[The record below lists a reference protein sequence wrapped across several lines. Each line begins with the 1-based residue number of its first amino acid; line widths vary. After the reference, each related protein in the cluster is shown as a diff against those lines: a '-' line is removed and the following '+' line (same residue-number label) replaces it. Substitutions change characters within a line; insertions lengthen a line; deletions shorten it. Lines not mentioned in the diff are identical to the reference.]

1 MGNKEST
8 ASTAPT
14 TATPSY
20 STTRLASVN
29 TPTSAPPQPPS
40 TTPRNVK
47 DALNVLGNRENPYG
61 TTNGISSISKKP
73 DVAPK
78 PHDVSPKPESVP
90 RKSPPRQLDGYVGF
104 ANLPNQLYRKS
115 VKQGFEF
122 TLMVVGESGLGKST
136 LINSLFLS
144 DLYSDDYPGPS
155 HRIQKTVKVETTKI
169 MLREHGV
176 SLKLTVCDTPG
187 FGDAVNNNNCW
198 EPVINHIESKFE
210 DYLNAESE
218 VQRTTLND
226 NRVHCCLY
234 FIAPTG
240 HGLKPLDIEFMK
252 KVHNKVNII
261 PIIAKADT
269 LTGDE
274 CNRFKQQIL
283 KEIVDNQI
291 NIYRFPP
298 LSEDEGDD
306 LASLRRIP
314 FAVVGSNTVLE
325 VNGKKIRGR
334 KYPWG
339 IVEVENVEHCDFIA
353 LRNLLLRTHMQD
365 LIDVTNDTHYE
376 SYRRE
381 RLSVLTGGGA
391 SITSATLNIN
401 PMEQIEREREDQ
413 EKKLQKMEQEMEQV
427 FDMKVKEKKK
437 KLADSEAEFN
447 RKFEVTM
454 RTLESSKK
462 EIEERRK
469 KFEVEREQFDQTY
482 ASEGL
487 NNKANSRSSLM
498 KPLDKDK
505 KEKKKKLF

>member
-1 MGNKEST
+1 MTEVSKP
-8 ASTAPT
+8 PT
-14 TATPSY
+14 
-20 STTRLASVN
+20 
-29 TPTSAPPQPPS
+29 
-40 TTPRNVK
+40 K
-47 DALNVLGNRENPYG
+47 K
-61 TTNGISSISKKP
+61 GI
-73 DVAPK
+73 DN
-78 PHDVSPKPESVP
+78 
-90 RKSPPRQLDGYVGF
+90 YVGF
-104 ANLPNQLYRKS
+104 ANLPNQVFRKS
-115 VKQGFEF
+115 VKRGFQF

-144 DLYSDDYPGPS
+144 DVYINSAYEDAASKFG
-155 HRIQKTVKVETTKI
+155 KTMAVSSSTFELKEG
-169 MLREHGV
+169 GV
-176 SLKLTVCDTPG
+176 RLQLTVVDTPG
-187 FGDAVNNNNCW
+187 FGDNIDNTDCW
-198 EPVINHIESKFE
+198 NSVIQNIENKFE
-210 DYLNAESE
+210 DYLNAESR
-218 VQRTTLND
+218 VNRGVITDT
-226 NRVHCCLY
+226 RVHCCLY

>member
-1 MGNKEST
+1 MKMTDTDSKK
-8 ASTAPT
+8 
-14 TATPSY
+14 
-20 STTRLASVN
+20 STT
-29 TPTSAPPQPPS
+29 
-40 TTPRNVK
+40 
-47 DALNVLGNRENPYG
+47 
-61 TTNGISSISKKP
+61 KKGV
-73 DVAPK
+73 DN
-78 PHDVSPKPESVP
+78 
-90 RKSPPRQLDGYVGF
+90 YVGF
-104 ANLPNQLYRKS
+104 ANLPNQVFRKS
-115 VKQGFEF
+115 VKRGFQF

-136 LINSLFLS
+136 LINSLFLTDVYVNTAYEHAAS
-144 DLYSDDYPGPS
+144 KFG
-155 HRIQKTVKVETTKI
+155 KTMTVDSSTFELKEG
-169 MLREHGV
+169 GV
-176 SLKLTVCDTPG
+176 RLQLTVVDTPG
-187 FGDAVNNNNCW
+187 FGDNIDNTDCW
-198 EPVINHIESKFE
+198 NSVIQNIESKFE
-210 DYLNAESE
+210 DYLNAESR
-218 VQRTTLND
+218 VNRGVIHD

-261 PIIAKADT
+261 PVIAKADT
-269 LTGDE
+269 LTSDE
-274 CNRFKQQIL
+274 CAKFKQQIL

-298 LSEDEGDD
+298 LNEEEADD
-306 LASLRRIP
+306 LSSLRRIP

-325 VNGKKIRGR
+325 VGGKKIRGR

-413 EKKLQKMEQEMEQV
+413 EKKLQKMEQVMEQV

-437 KLADSEAEFN
+437 KLNDSELEFN
-447 RKFEVTM
+447 RKFDVTM
-454 RTLESSKK
+454 RTLEQSKK

-469 KFEVEREQFDQTY
+469 KFETERDQFDSTY
-482 ASEGL
+482 AVDGL
-487 NNKANSRSSLM
+487 HNKSNSRSSVM
-498 KPLDKDK
+498 KPLTEKDK

>member
-1 MGNKEST
+1 MTET
-8 ASTAPT
+8 AKPQMKK
-14 TATPSY
+14 ATDS
-20 STTRLASVN
+20 
-29 TPTSAPPQPPS
+29 
-40 TTPRNVK
+40 
-47 DALNVLGNRENPYG
+47 
-61 TTNGISSISKKP
+61 
-73 DVAPK
+73 
-78 PHDVSPKPESVP
+78 
-90 RKSPPRQLDGYVGF
+90 YVGF
-104 ANLPNQLYRKS
+104 ANLPNQVFRKS
-115 VKQGFEF
+115 VKRGFQF

-136 LINSLFLS
+136 MINSLFLTDVYINS
-144 DLYSDDYPGPS
+144 AYEDAAAKFG
-155 HRIQKTVKVETTKI
+155 KT
-169 MLREHGV
+169 MGV
-176 SLKLTVCDTPG
+176 SSSTFELKEGGVRLQLTVVDTPG
-187 FGDAVNNNNCW
+187 FGDNIDNTDCW
-198 EPVINHIESKFE
+198 NSVIQNIENKFE
-210 DYLNAESE
+210 DYLNAESR
-218 VQRTTLND
+218 VNRGAITD
-226 NRVHCCLY
+226 ARVHCCLY

-274 CNRFKQQIL
+274 CAKFKQQIL
-283 KEIVDNQI
+283 KEITDNQI

-306 LASLRRIP
+306 LQSLRRIP

-376 SYRRE
+376 NYRRE
-381 RLSVLTGGGA
+381 RLSILTGGGS

-437 KLADSEAEFN
+437 KLADSEMEFN

-454 RTLESSKK
+454 RTLEQSKK

-469 KFEVEREQFDQTY
+469 KFEAERDQFDQTY
-482 ASEGL
+482 APDGL

-498 KPLDKDK
+498 KPLDKEK